1 MPGTEIA
8 AMNILFYLIIKEL
21 SATTPLA
28 SLAKKLIVK
37 HNLSE

>member
-1 MPGTEIA
+1 M
-8 AMNILFYLIIKEL
+8 LFYLIINGL

-28 SLAKKLIVK
+28 FLVKELIFK

>member
-1 MPGTEIA
+1 MTGTEIA
-8 AMNILFYLIIKEL
+8 TRYMLFYLIIKEL

-28 SLAKKLIVK
+28 SLAKKLIFK